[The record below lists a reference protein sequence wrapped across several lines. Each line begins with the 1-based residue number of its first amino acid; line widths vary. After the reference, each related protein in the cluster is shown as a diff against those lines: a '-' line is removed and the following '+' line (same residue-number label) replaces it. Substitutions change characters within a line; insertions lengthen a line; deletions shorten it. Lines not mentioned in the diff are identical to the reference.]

1 MYPNQASYKV
11 IHPGLIGTTK
21 KLCYSQTGKLDS
33 PDLKWDNFFMPT
45 PMRFIQLPG
54 DSPPLYWDNFFMP
67 TPMRFIQLPGDSPP
81 LYVSKSSFLQSD
93 SSWFDWNDEE
103 AVLFPNGKLE
113 SPDLKWDNFFMPTPI
128 RFIQLPGDSPP
139 LYVSKSSF
147 LQSDSSWFVWNNEEA
162 VLFPNWET
170 GITCF
175 ETSYKVIH
183 PGLIGTTKKL
193 CYSQTGKL
201 ESPDLKVG

>member
-21 KLCYSQTGKLDS
+21 KLCYSQTGKLES
-33 PDLKWDNFFMPT
+33 PDLK
-45 PMRFIQLPG
+45 
-54 DSPPLYWDNFFMP
+54 WDNFFMP

-103 AVLFPNGKLE
+103 KA
-113 SPDLKWDNFFMPTPI
+113 
-128 RFIQLPGDSPP
+128 
-139 LYVSKSSF
+139 
-147 LQSDSSWFVWNNEEA
+147 
-162 VLFPNWET
+162 
-170 GITCF
+170 
-175 ETSYKVIH
+175 SYKVIH

-193 CYSQTGKL
+193 CYSQTGNWNH
-201 ESPDLKVG
+201 

>member
-1 MYPNQASYKV
+1 MYPNQASYKE

-21 KLCYSQTGKLDS
+21 KLCYSQTRKLESPDLRFIQLPGDSPPLYVSKSSFLQSDSSWFDWNDEEAVLFPNRETES
-33 PDLKWDNFFMPT
+33 PDLKVDNFFMPT

-81 LYVSKSSFLQSD
+81 LYVSKSSF
-93 SSWFDWNDEE
+93 
-103 AVLFPNGKLE
+103 
-113 SPDLKWDNFFMPTPI
+113 
-128 RFIQLPGDSPP
+128 
-139 LYVSKSSF
+139 
-147 LQSDSSWFVWNNEEA
+147 
-162 VLFPNWET
+162 
-170 GITCF
+170 
-175 ETSYKVIH
+175 YKVIH